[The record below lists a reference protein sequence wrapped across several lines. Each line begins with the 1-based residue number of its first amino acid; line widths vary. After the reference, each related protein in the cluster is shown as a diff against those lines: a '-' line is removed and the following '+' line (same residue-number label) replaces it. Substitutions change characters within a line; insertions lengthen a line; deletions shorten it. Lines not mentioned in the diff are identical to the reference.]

1 MTETIGEGDEAKTV
15 TAFYPEADGKVWAY
29 PFFGKSELRND
40 DGHYGL
46 RLIVKVSNLKV
57 YLKDENGEKHLH
69 DVTKDDEG
77 KGIPEE
83 KAGIRYLNINGF
95 VEEYHNT
102 EAEPVEFYNGNVYTV
117 QNFEI
122 TTQNLSDRIMP
133 TDINVNI
140 TVQVKPWTIKKVYP
154 QI

>member
-1 MTETIGEGDEAKTV
+1 MES
-15 TAFYPEADGKVWAY
+15 P
-29 PFFGKSELRND
+29 
-40 DGHYGL
+40 
-46 RLIVKVSNLKV
+46 
-57 YLKDENGEKHLH
+57 
-69 DVTKDDEG
+69 
-77 KGIPEE
+77 
-83 KAGIRYLNINGF
+83 
-95 VEEYHNT
+95 HNT

>member
-1 MTETIGEGDEAKTV
+1 MRDV
-15 TAFYPEADGKVWAY
+15 TAWDKEQGV
-29 PFFGKSELRND
+29 
-40 DGHYGL
+40 
-46 RLIVKVSNLKV
+46 
-57 YLKDENGEKHLH
+57 
-69 DVTKDDEG
+69 
-77 KGIPEE
+77 PEE

-95 VEEYHNT
+95 VENYHDT
-102 EAEPVEFYNGNVYTV
+102 QAEPVQFYNGNIYQV

-140 TVQVKPWTIKKVYP
+140 TVTVKAWSIKKVYP